1 MLRRLRS
8 PVIRRADPAPAPAP
22 ALAALLRALLLLAV
36 VPSSAQAGTPGA
48 PGAAPRPVPRR
59 IAALAPSAAEILFAL
74 GAGPRVVA
82 VSDFAGDVPGAAGKP
97 TVGGFTPDLE
107 RLLALTPDL
116 VVVSRDGTDRSAWQR
131 LVALGVPVLVTRGTT
146 LREVLDD
153 VTAVGEAAGEAERAA
168 RLVRDLAGR
177 IEAASGRARE
187 AQRTR
192 PFPSAVVVI
201 WPDPPVVAGPKS
213 FVGDLL
219 RAAGTRNVV
228 PESAGEWPRVSHES
242 LAAWDPG
249 VLVRP
254 ETAENAEAFRRAFLA
269 DPRWRLVP
277 AARDGRVVT
286 LPGSWLERPGPRLV
300 DALERLVA
308 LLAERRP

>member
-1 MLRRLRS
+1 MPRRLRS
-8 PVIRRADPAPAPAP
+8 PAIRRALTAPAI
-22 ALAALLRALLLLAV
+22 AALLRALLLPAV
-36 VPSSAQAGTPGA
+36 VPAAAWASTPAAPGTP
-48 PGAAPRPVPRR
+48 PRPAPRR

-107 RLLALTPDL
+107 RLLALAPDL

-146 LREVLDD
+146 LRGVLDD
-153 VTAVGEAAGEAERAA
+153 VAAVGEAAGEAGRAA
-168 RLVRDLAGR
+168 KLVRDLSDR
-177 IEAASGRARE
+177 IEAASARARE
-187 AQRTR
+187 AQAKR
-192 PFPSAVVVI
+192 PFPSAVAVI
-201 WPDPPVVAGPKS
+201 WPDPPVVAGPRS

-219 RAAGTRNVV
+219 RVAGATNAV

-254 ETAENAEAFRRAFLA
+254 ETAENAEAFRRAFVS

-277 AARDGRVVT
+277 AARDGRVVV

-300 DALERLVA
+300 DALERLVS
-308 LLAERRP
+308 LLSERRP